1 MKHVTIRAF
10 KLAAPLSESVNTFTL
25 AYTRRHDPNKHRF
38 CTLLSTCDSKW
49 IVFIAYLFEC
59 FISKKYQHH
68 SCAAQ
73 CEDDSDVWL
82 SLKTTFCRMWK
93 FRHPEGSMFSS
104 GADEPPECLGKL
116 DKWDFPASPSG
127 SVPLVTWQHHPL
139 IMFGSWK
146 VAFLLDPFGSRL
158 APFFWGANC

>member
-1 MKHVTIRAF
+1 MKHVTIRTF
-10 KLAAPLSESVNTFTL
+10 KWLPHYQSQSTL
-25 AYTRRHDPNKHRF
+25 LPYTRRHDPNKHGF

-49 IVFIAYLFEC
+49 IMFIAYLFEC

-82 SLKTTFCRMWK
+82 NLKTTFCRKWK
-93 FRHPEGSMFSS
+93 FRHPEGSMLSS
-104 GADEPPECLGKL
+104 GADAPPECLGKL
-116 DKWDFPASPSG
+116 GIWDIPCFAKRLAPVGNLTASSLDGWKLEGCLP
-127 SVPLVTWQHHPL
+127 
-139 IMFGSWK
+139 FGSW
-146 VAFLLDPFGSRL
+146 P